1 MSTEIILKDVSK
13 YYGKK
18 QALRNIDLTI
28 GNGMFGLLGRNG
40 AGKTTLMKVIT
51 TLLPANT
58 GEVIVCGVPTKDAC
72 KVRSLVGY
80 LPQDFSMYGNMTAY
94 EAMDYLGVLSGLD
107 KKTRKQRIPVLLERV
122 NLQNN
127 LRTKV
132 KAMSGG
138 MKRRLG
144 IAQAILHEPKVLIVD
159 EPTAGLDP
167 EERVRFRNLL
177 SEIADDRIVMLSTHI
192 VGDIEATC
200 EKIAIMDEG
209 SIIYKGTVAE
219 LLERAQGKI
228 FTADISKMELD
239 EVRKKYMVTNMLAL
253 ESTANVR
260 FVADNIEAAFPGA
273 VPIVPNVEDAYMYLM
288 YEKRGAK

>member
-28 GNGMFGLLGRNG
+28 ENGMFGLLGRNG

-51 TLLPANT
+51 TLLPANS

-80 LPQDFSMYGNMTAY
+80 LPQDFSMYGNMSAY

-177 SEIADDRIVMLSTHI
+177 SEIADDRVVMLSTHI

-260 FVADNIEAAFPGA
+260 FVADNIEAAFPRA

-288 YEKRGAK
+288 HEKRGAK